1 MIVNERDEEILDPAE
16 LFAERLSDAPEE
28 PPSEPRP
35 DVTAVEPPEEPSAE
49 PSQGAA
55 TRAVETAAKAAMTA
69 VRRLFYS
76 IKEAGDRAAE
86 TDETAARAAKEAAD
100 AKTAEEAAVA
110 AFTAARAAEETAK
123 ISARA
128 ARTAQLAAVL
138 ERAVAEA
145 ERERPEDTEPET
157 EEAPA
162 ESPALPA
169 KTTPNESEKLVKRV
183 KRFERSVKDYQYLIL
198 RLLLIL
204 LVVWVLFFQVVG
216 VTRMASNEMYPR
228 VDGGDLVLFY
238 RLDTDVRAQDIV
250 VLRKATPSSDGV
262 EDLYVLR
269 VVAVGGDTVEISD
282 SEHLLINGSTMIE
295 TNIFYPTPRFE
306 GFTEYPLTLG
316 PDECFV
322 LADRR
327 DGSTDSRYFGPVK
340 RSELL
345 GTVITILRRNNL

>member
-1 MIVNERDEEILDPAE
+1 MNERDEETVKSPGEDGETASGPA
-16 LFAERLSDAPEE
+16 A
-28 PPSEPRP
+28 
-35 DVTAVEPPEEPSAE
+35 
-49 PSQGAA
+49 
-55 TRAVETAAKAAMTA
+55 RAVETAAKASMAA

-76 IKEAGDRAAE
+76 LKDAGEKAAE
-86 TDETAARAAKEAAD
+86 ADETAERAVMEAES
-100 AKTAEEAAVA
+100 AKTAEAAAVA

-123 ISARA
+123 ITARA
-128 ARTAQLAAVL
+128 ARTAQLAAIL

-145 ERERPEDTEPET
+145 ERERPEDTEPE
-157 EEAPA
+157 EEPPA
-162 ESPALPA
+162 KPPALPP
-169 KTTPNESEKLVKRV
+169 KEGPSESDKLDKRV

-204 LVVWVLFFQVVG
+204 LVIWVLFFQVVG
-216 VTRMASNEMYPR
+216 VTRMTSNEMYPR

-250 VLRKATPSSDGV
+250 VLRKETPASNG
-262 EDLYVLR
+262 EKELFVLR

-327 DGSTDSRYFGPVK
+327 NGSTDSRYFGPVS
-340 RSELL
+340 RDELL
-345 GTVITILRRNNL
+345 GSVITILRRNNL

>member
-1 MIVNERDEEILDPAE
+1 MIGLDEKRNEESAAEEASAAPRAPRYQAPRASTAAPE
-16 LFAERLSDAPEE
+16 DAPK
-28 PPSEPRP
+28 
-35 DVTAVEPPEEPSAE
+35 AAG
-49 PSQGAA
+49 GAA
-55 TRAVETAAKAAMTA
+55 TRAVETAAKATMTA

-76 IKEAGDRAAE
+76 IKEAGEQAE
-86 TDETAARAAKEAAD
+86 EADETAARAVREAAE

-138 ERAVAEA
+138 ERAIAEA
-145 ERERPEDTEPET
+145 ERERPEDTEPE

-162 ESPALPA
+162 EPPVLPE
-169 KTTPNESEKLVKRV
+169 KTAPNESEKLVKRV

-295 TNIFYPTPRFE
+295 NNIFYPTPRFE

-316 PDECFV
+316 ADECFV